1 MHGFQHCQQH
11 LILLAMH
18 ATGLTP
24 RFCAA
29 GAQVG
34 QRLIPLEPMY
44 VILNLGMSE
53 SFGQIQY
60 DKLPFP
66 AQMKVDWV
74 R

>member
-1 MHGFQHCQQH
+1 
-11 LILLAMH
+11 
-18 ATGLTP
+18 
-24 RFCAA
+24 
-29 GAQVG
+29 
-34 QRLIPLEPMY
+34 MY